1 MIRVLIV
8 DDHTALCTLFK
19 NAFGEHEDFTVIGE
33 LSDANLA
40 YSFCKYK
47 IPDIMKSIPFSNIEY
62 CILTSSFLFHIKYR
76 FS

>member
-47 IPDIMKSIPFSNIEY
+47 IA
-62 CILTSSFLFHIKYR
+62 
-76 FS
+76 